1 MKRGLFSVAAA
12 VGVLAAL
19 VIAPV
24 QSASAYPPGTAM
36 KVSASPSTVSAGA
49 RFTAS
54 ASNVKPGCSVVFN
67 FGGKNVSVASAAG
80 KASTSFTA
88 STKAGTYRLTATC
101 LRGES
106 ASTNVKVVGR
116 GEVHGPGRACV
127 SKTFKMNVS
136 GFAPN
141 SRVSVVLRKSTPAG
155 GSRGRT
161 VSFTKT
167 ARTDSSGAASYRFNV
182 NRTGVY
188 VVSAVAEGQRAAT
201 AISIEKC

>member
-1 MKRGLFSVAAA
+1 MKRGLISVAAA

>member
-1 MKRGLFSVAAA
+1 MKRGLISVAAA

-116 GEVHGPGRACV
+116 AEVHGASGVCM
-127 SKTFKMNVS
+127 SKSFTMKVS

-141 SRVSVVLRKSTPAG
+141 SRVSVVLRKATPAG

-167 ARTDSSGAASYRFNV
+167 ATTNSSGAASYRFKV
-182 NRTGVY
+182 NRTGVF
-188 VVSAVAEGQRAAT
+188 VVSAVGGGQRAST
-201 AISIEKC
+201 AVSVSNC